1 MVVGKRLFG
10 VHVCYNPILV
20 INKKGKCVKEKKV
33 WKGILKS
40 PIFELSL
47 GGGIALGHYTL
58 LHLCISS
65 IL

>member
-1 MVVGKRLFG
+1 MVEGKRLLG

-20 INKKGKCVKEKKV
+20 INKECKCVKEKTCKATQQN
-33 WKGILKS
+33 
-40 PIFELSL
+40 PTFELPL
-47 GGGIALGHYTL
+47 GGGIALGHYIL